1 MSQRTVAIRRPER
14 TNSCSLAIRVM
25 PPNGVVRRSGSTAS
39 HKSPLFSGTQLGP
52 MNTIT
57 LENGFYYSMRV
68 VDTADQPR
76 PDTGMSLAVMK
87 TSAPPVTI
95 SRTGQTPQY
104 PTSSDA
110 ITVTMRTN
118 QPRSVEERVYL
129 RWSNDWFIAS
139 HIIEASPGGDG
150 MTYTATIPPQPDGNS
165 CFYTVLTST
174 VDLTGYTGS
183 GIIDDLTLAVNGIFN
198 ALPTPPR
205 PFAVS
210 SPPGGR
216 RVR

>member
-1 MSQRTVAIRRPER
+1 
-14 TNSCSLAIRVM
+14 
-25 PPNGVVRRSGSTAS
+25 
-39 HKSPLFSGTQLGP
+39 
-52 MNTIT
+52 
-57 LENGFYYSMRV
+57 MRV
-68 VDTADQPR
+68 VDTEGQPL
-76 PDTGMSLAVMK
+76 PGTGMSLAVMK

-95 SRTGQTPQY
+95 SRTGQTPDY
-104 PTSSDA
+104 PTSSDP
-110 ITVTMRTN
+110 ITVTMTTN

-129 RWSNDWFIAS
+129 RWSNDWFITS

-150 MTYTATIPPQPDGNS
+150 LSYTATIPPLPDGNS

-174 VDLTGYTGS
+174 ADLTGYTGS

-198 ALPTPPR
+198 ALPTLPTPHV
-205 PFAVS
+205 VS